1 MTDTDVEIKIK
12 TEAVS
17 QAFEM
22 IRLKNLPEDVLKA
35 YSAQDKEYAKYSKYT
50 ESEKEE
56 GRKEVR
62 AQMAAQIEQALAREK
77 EAKVKEQEAKA
88 QAQEE
93 KAKAQEAK
101 AKAQEA
107 QERADQMVVGMI
119 DKGIP
124 DDIICQIAGVSQST
138 LAQIKRSIDQQ

>member
-1 MTDTDVEIKIK
+1 
-12 TEAVS
+12 
-17 QAFEM
+17 M

-77 EAKVKEQEAKA
+77 EAKVKAQEAKA
-88 QAQEE
+88 Q
-93 KAKAQEAK
+93 
-101 AKAQEA
+101 AQEA

-124 DDIICQIAGVSQST
+124 DDVICQIAGVSQDELNKLKDST
-138 LAQIKRSIDQQ
+138 HQA